1 MCGSEG
7 VWGLEPW
14 AIILLW
20 EAGPALTGVWGSPGS
35 RATWGKVPVM
45 TVPPHKPFYEA
56 RVDEV
61 CRVTT
66 SVV

>member
-7 VWGLEPW
+7 VWGLEPR

-45 TVPPHKPFYEA
+45 TVPPHKPFYE
-56 RVDEV
+56 EV
-61 CRVTT
+61 
-66 SVV
+66 

>member
-1 MCGSEG
+1 MALRAFGDWNPGQSSCCGKRALHSLGSGAPQVPERLG
-7 VWGLEPW
+7 V
-14 AIILLW
+14 
-20 EAGPALTGVWGSPGS
+20 
-35 RATWGKVPVM
+35 KVPVM

-56 RVDEV
+56 SVDEV